1 MHRSTCSFLFYFV
14 LVTCVSSTLGTSYND
29 CIPYVATKPNPYQMS
44 FIGIKGKML
53 SQKDDVNN
61 VIWKLG
67 ICGQIDC
74 EYGNTDGMLTQEVLD
89 KVPGQCYS
97 YGEVAKSSP
106 WSVSRDNNY
115 VLTTNPAADSTPDC
129 TQGMR
134 QTQVEF
140 VCDEDADT
148 DSMSFTVTP
157 PREGTT
163 ACGTYYVKLKTCL
176 ACASSRFGKCA
187 TKPSPSPKPSP
198 GPAPGPSPKPSPG
211 PAPEPSPKPSPKPT
225 PGPAGSPWYIFVLVG
240 FAAFAA
246 GAATIFVFRNRF
258 DTRNAQASALNTGL
272 LKKDGIAEE
281 YTPPALV
288 EDARV

>member
-198 GPAPGPSPKPSPG
+198 KPAPGP
-211 PAPEPSPKPSPKPT
+211 
-225 PGPAGSPWYIFVLVG
+225 AGIPWYTFVLVG
-240 FAAFAA
+240 YAIFAA
-246 GAATIFVFRNRF
+246 GTIFVFRNRF